1 MALLKAEAVC
11 KTFGGVVALQ
21 DVDINI
27 EEGQITALIG
37 PNGSGKTTFINVVTN
52 YYKPTRGKVFF
63 KGERIDTLPTHATA
77 GRGIMRTFQVVRAFK
92 HMSVLENVMCGGY
105 NWTKSGVIESILLRS
120 RINKEEAMLRELAM
134 ETLKFVGLEQVTAS
148 AAGALPLGHQ
158 RMMELARALLARPK
172 LLLLDEPVSGL
183 SNEEREMTQQKLVDV
198 RDKGIAILLVEHEM
212 KTVMKLADR
221 IIVLNFGKKLAE
233 GDPEAIRN
241 NPEVI
246 ESYLGR
252 RI

>member
-1 MALLKAEAVC
+1 MSLLKVESVW

-21 DVDINI
+21 DVDMTI

-37 PNGSGKTTFINVVTN
+37 PNGSGKTTLINIVTN
-52 YYKPTRGKVFF
+52 FYKPTRGKVFF
-63 KGERIDTLPTHATA
+63 KGERIDTLPTHETP
-77 GRGIMRTFQVVRAFK
+77 GRGIMRTFQVVRTFR

-105 NWTKSGVIESILLRS
+105 NWTKTGVIESILLRS
-120 RINKEEAMLRELAM
+120 RINKEDTMLRELAM
-134 ETLKFVGLEQVTAS
+134 EALKFVGLEQVATS

-158 RMMELARALLARPK
+158 RMTELARALLARPK

-183 SNEEREMTQQKLVDV
+183 STEEREMTQQKLMDV
-198 RDKGIAILLVEHEM
+198 RDRGIAILLVEHEM
-212 KTVMKLADR
+212 KTVMKLAQR

-233 GDPEAIRN
+233 GDPNTIRN

-252 RI
+252 RT